1 MVGDDHTSLG
11 RWHVDQPPPPLTPAL
26 IPALAE
32 AGRVATDRPLADKG
46 GGGQGERRAHIR

>member
-11 RWHVDQPPPPLTPAL
+11 GWRVDQPPPPPTPAL

-46 GGGQGERRAHIR
+46 GGGRGERRAHIR